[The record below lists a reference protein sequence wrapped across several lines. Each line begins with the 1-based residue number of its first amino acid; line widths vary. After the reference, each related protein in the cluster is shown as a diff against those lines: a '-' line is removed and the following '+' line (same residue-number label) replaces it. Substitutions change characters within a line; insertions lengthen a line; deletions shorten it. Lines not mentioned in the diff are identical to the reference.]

1 VAQQRDR
8 RVWRLADELL
18 AGLFEPQHDP
28 VVRHAGVLDL
38 ERRQQLPCHALGL
51 GAILGQ
57 CASGVP
63 VPRRPHRGQHF
74 PVECRPDERMPEGEV
89 GTVPTQ
95 HAGQDRLVDDG
106 QQIGH
111 PAAGH
116 DGEIRDGEV
125 HPQQRGRL

>member
-1 VAQQRDR
+1 
-8 RVWRLADELL
+8 
-18 AGLFEPQHDP
+18 
-28 VVRHAGVLDL
+28 
-38 ERRQQLPCHALGL
+38 
-51 GAILGQ
+51 
-57 CASGVP
+57 
-63 VPRRPHRGQHF
+63 
-74 PVECRPDERMPEGEV
+74 MPEGEV